1 MRRRSNESGSMLIQ
15 ILVFVGIMGVLVMGV
30 LQLFSYGQER
40 ISAMQSK
47 IGQLGL
53 AQDIRAQIS
62 RRALCTSSL
71 KTTHYS
77 PNPTAMQFDL
87 GGGRIVQAGQDLS
100 VSDSI
105 VVDSLNYVNAVEV
118 ETGADTRVYLGD
130 LELRVS
136 GSKGSKQSFASM
148 NVGKIYLV
156 VEKNTDLIKECYN
169 VEEPSVA
176 EAKRKA
182 CRARTFSATSPDP
195 YTGPLVTHMLFTSM
209 NGSFSEAAAFA
220 QARQGACDSQTYP
233 MTAPGEYRAGSPAN
247 SFFNITSSSGIET
260 GLQAF
265 GPYESRERCLEMPS
279 VAHGFW
285 YRLTW
290 KSGSPGSLGGNTT
303 SSMLQFVCVDGTWV
317 MDSSSDSSYS
327 PAQDFG
333 P

>member
-1 MRRRSNESGSMLIQ
+1 MLIQ
-15 ILVFVGIMGVLVMGV
+15 VLVFIGIMGILVTGM
-30 LQLFSYGQER
+30 LQLFSYGQDR
-40 ISAMQSK
+40 VSALQSK

-62 RRALCTSSL
+62 RRTLCTSSL

-77 PNPTAMQFDL
+77 PNPTAMRIDL
-87 GGGRIVQAGQDLS
+87 GGGRVVQAGQDLS
-100 VSDSI
+100 VSDS
-105 VVDSLNYVNAVEV
+105 VVIESLNYVNAVEV

-156 VEKNTDLIKECYN
+156 VEKDTDLIKECYN

-182 CRARTFSATSPDP
+182 CKARTFSATSPDP
-195 YTGPLVTHMLFTSM
+195 YTGPLVTQMLFMSM
-209 NGSFSEAAAFA
+209 NGSFNEAAAFA
-220 QARQGACDSQTYP
+220 QARQGACNSQTYP
-233 MTAPGEYRAGSPAN
+233 MTAPGEYRAGSPAY
-247 SFFNITSSSGIET
+247 SFFNIAPSSGFES

-265 GPYESRERCLEMPS
+265 GPYESREECLEMPA

-290 KSGSPGSLGGNTT
+290 KSGSPGSQGGNTT
-303 SSMLQFVCVDGTWV
+303 SSMLQFFCVDGTWV
-317 MDSSSDSSYS
+317 MDSSADSSYA